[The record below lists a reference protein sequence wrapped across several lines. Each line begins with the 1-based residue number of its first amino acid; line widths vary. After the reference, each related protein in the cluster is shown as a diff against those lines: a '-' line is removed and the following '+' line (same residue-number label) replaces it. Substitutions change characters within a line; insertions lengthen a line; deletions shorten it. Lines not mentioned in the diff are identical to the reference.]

1 VKCRITFCRNYSQPA
16 AKICRSDFNP
26 TTAWRHRIFTWL
38 TTALI
43 VPLLFV
49 TPVQAHHSA
58 LPAGMSEPE
67 ATWLWG
73 YHTIPAGI
81 TSDNSPY
88 WYGYP
93 HTDVNRIDDPAWHQ
107 VAEKKIRADAKAP
120 AVLVMHGCAGIVRGP
135 AQYRLFFMNRGY
147 AVFEPDSFARP
158 GRKPCNDDA
167 LDQRIEELGHALG
180 QIRDLSWVDADR
192 IVLMG
197 ISEGGAAVA
206 NWSEP
211 GVQAHI
217 ILADD
222 CSGERPGA
230 PDNTPVLAIVG
241 GEDEYFGGN
250 SCKVTRT
257 IKGSASIVIPGAPHG
272 VSDLPEAQSAMAAFL
287 GQCCQ

>member
-1 VKCRITFCRNYSQPA
+1 MGTGQGRVGAITPVVKGTLVKLRVLGLAVLTGSLLANAPA
-16 AKICRSDFNP
+16 QG
-26 TTAWRHRIFTWL
+26 HH
-38 TTALI
+38 TAL
-43 VPLLFV
+43 PSGL
-49 TPVQAHHSA
+49 
-58 LPAGMSEPE
+58 SEPE

-81 TSDNSPY
+81 TRDNSPY
-88 WYGYP
+88 WYGYT
-93 HTDVNRIDDPAWHQ
+93 HTDVNRINNPPWTS
-107 VAEKKIRADAKAP
+107 VAAKQISPGAQAP
-120 AVLVMHGCAGIVRGP
+120 AVLMMHGCAGIARGP
-135 AQYRLFFMNRGY
+135 TLYRLFFMKLGY

-158 GRKPCNDDA
+158 GREPCNHDV
-167 LDQRIEELGHALG
+167 LDQRIEELGYALE
-180 QIRDLSWVDADR
+180 QIRGLSWVDAER

-211 GVQAHI
+211 GAQAHI

-222 CSGERPGA
+222 CSRERPGA
-230 PDNTPVLAIVG
+230 PDDTPVLAIVG

-257 IKGSASIVIPGAPHG
+257 IRGSASIVIPGAPHG

-287 GQCCQ
+287 SECCQ